1 MRIAGKIIFALFL
14 MYLMHPQLVFSQTE
28 LKNNNFYEPNKKY
41 SVTLY
46 GTYISSGEI
55 LNNIMST
62 DPILRDVSVD
72 LNATYGYGFELNFK
86 PQIFNLDLLFY
97 LSAEFMKLD
106 QNDLAYKVDN
116 GFNISTYYVREKYTL
131 IPVEMGI
138 KWPLP
143 VGTDNFKIYIG
154 GGGGFYFGSHKR
166 FYGNLESSPAENKP
180 GFSLNILSGLEYYF
194 MKNVSADFELKFREA
209 TFDTQGSYNKKQ
221 FQLPD
226 PFYSRLIVDGVR
238 VSAGVK
244 YHF

>member
-1 MRIAGKIIFALFL
+1 MS
-14 MYLMHPQLVFSQTE
+14 PDPVFRD
-28 LKNNNFYEPNKKY
+28 L
-41 SVTLY
+41 SV
-46 GTYISSGEI
+46 E
-55 LNNIMST
+55 M
-62 DPILRDVSVD
+62 
-72 LNATYGYGFELNFK
+72 NATYGYGAELNYK
-86 PQIFNLDLLFY
+86 PNIFNLDILFY
-97 LSAEFMKLD
+97 LSAEYMKIEQD
-106 QNDLAYKVDN
+106 NSEYKVDN
-116 GFNISTYYVREKYTL
+116 GFNISTFFVHEKFTL
-131 IPVEMGI
+131 VPVELGI

-166 FYGNLESSPAENKP
+166 TYGSLESRPVENKP

-209 TFDTQGSYNKKQ
+209 SFDTQGSYNKKQ

-238 VSAGVK
+238 VSAGFK